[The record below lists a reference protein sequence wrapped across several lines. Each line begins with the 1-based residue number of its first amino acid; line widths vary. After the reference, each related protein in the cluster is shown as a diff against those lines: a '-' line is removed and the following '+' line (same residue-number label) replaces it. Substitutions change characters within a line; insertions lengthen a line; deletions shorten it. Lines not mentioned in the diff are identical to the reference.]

1 MEYSAGMVSRPF
13 WYIETKKTAKYLIE
27 SKDAKEIKEIVVT
40 ENIYQAPS
48 EDRSTQIFNTV
59 VRRLSGLDDFLI
71 DYIVN
76 ADIARS
82 KLIVLLSVMKTDRL
96 FFEFMYEVFRGKLIL
111 GDFILKDRD
120 ISNFFDIKKS
130 QSEVVSKWT
139 DATITKLK
147 RCYARLLFEA
157 GLINNSSGDRTIT
170 PVIMDYKVS
179 SYLKEH
185 NMSALL
191 CAITGEF

>member
-1 MEYSAGMVSRPF
+1 MEYSAGMVSRPY

-27 SKDAKEIKEIVVT
+27 SKDAKEVKEIVIT

-48 EDRSTQIFNTV
+48 EDRSAQIFNTV

-82 KLIVLLSVMKTDRL
+82 KLIVLLSIMKTDRL
-96 FFEFMYEVFRGKLIL
+96 FFEFMYEVFRDKLIL
-111 GDFILKDRD
+111 GDFTLKDRD

-130 QSEVVSKWT
+130 QSEAVSKWT

-147 RCYARLLFEA
+147 RCYTRLLFEA
-157 GLINNSSGDRTIT
+157 GLIINSSGDRTIT